1 MLTNPR
7 RRIRSDSTLLSFCSR
22 LDSKATSIRHHSI
35 AILSFPWD
43 SGIRE
48 GADPDLVKVTHQ
60 LQPTPRGQRLVRL
73 LFENLIDRSAGTE
86 STVVQR
92 EHCAHLAVLFCEGG
106 GDGLFSSASV
116 VLSAVTN
123 SCVAGWKHR
132 GCCTRPV
139 RIPYSSCI
147 GPCNSLKT
155 REGKSGIQNRLH
167 PSCIHP
173 QIAGVKLLFR
183 RALDGLRSLPKLLPL
198 PTPLPTFC

>member
-92 EHCAHLAVLFCEGG
+92 EHCAHPRGVILRGWRGWPVLLCVRGALC
-106 GDGLFSSASV
+106 GDELMRCRIETSGL
-116 VLSAVTN
+116 L
-123 SCVAGWKHR
+123 
-132 GCCTRPV
+132 
-139 RIPYSSCI
+139 Y
-147 GPCNSLKT
+147 
-155 REGKSGIQNRLH
+155 
-167 PSCIHP
+167 PSCTYPVFILH
-173 QIAGVKLLFR
+173 R
-183 RALDGLRSLPKLLPL
+183 PL
-198 PTPLPTFC
+198 QLAENT